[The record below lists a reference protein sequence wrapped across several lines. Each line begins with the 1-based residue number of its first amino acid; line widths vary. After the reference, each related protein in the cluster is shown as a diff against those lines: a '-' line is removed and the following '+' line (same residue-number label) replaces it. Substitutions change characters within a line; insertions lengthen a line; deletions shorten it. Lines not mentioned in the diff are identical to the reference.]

1 MRDILS
7 SIVHWTEPFAVA
19 TVTETWSSAPR
30 RPGSSMAV
38 SSTGEVVGSVSGGC
52 VESDLYLRCQEVIAG
67 GDTQVVRYS
76 VGDGD
81 ALSIGLTCGGR
92 IDVVIQYI
100 DPSLGWLAA
109 LHDAVLSR
117 TPVALCT
124 ILDGDG
130 AGQTRL
136 VLRAESHGTT
146 HVPHVDRELDRRALD
161 TVSRDDGSI
170 IDIACDWLDKPV
182 HARAFVL
189 SLTPPSRMVIFG
201 STDHAAAVCRI
212 AKFMGYD
219 VTVCDT
225 RPVFTTP
232 ARFPDADEVV
242 VEWPEDY
249 LDQTVIDSQTAICIL
264 THDPRFDIPLLEKSL
279 ATRARYIGAMGSRK
293 VHKKRMEEL
302 RARGLTETELSR
314 LHSPIGL
321 DIGGY
326 SPEEVAVAVAAELIA
341 ERHGGTG
348 QSLSRVS
355 TAERT
360 GDVLARELETAVT
373 QP

>member
-1 MRDILS
+1 M
-7 SIVHWTEPFAVA
+7 
-19 TVTETWSSAPR
+19 
-30 RPGSSMAV
+30 
-38 SSTGEVVGSVSGGC
+38 
-52 VESDLYLRCQEVIAG
+52 
-67 GDTQVVRYS
+67 QVVRYS

-100 DPSLGWLAA
+100 DPSLGSLTA

-124 ILDGDG
+124 ILEGDG

-136 VLRAESHGTT
+136 VLQTESHGTT
-146 HVPHVDRELDRRALD
+146 EVPHVDRELDRRALD
-161 TVSRDDGSI
+161 TVSLSRDDGSI
-170 IDIACDWLDKPV
+170 IDIACDWLDEPV
-182 HARAFVL
+182 RARAFIL

-225 RPVFTTP
+225 RPLFTTR

-249 LDQTVIDSQTAICIL
+249 LDQTVIDSQTVICIL

-279 ATRARYIGAMGSRK
+279 ATKARYIGAMGSRK

-302 RARGLTETELSR
+302 RARGLTERALGR

-321 DIGGY
+321 DIGGC

-373 QP
+373 RP